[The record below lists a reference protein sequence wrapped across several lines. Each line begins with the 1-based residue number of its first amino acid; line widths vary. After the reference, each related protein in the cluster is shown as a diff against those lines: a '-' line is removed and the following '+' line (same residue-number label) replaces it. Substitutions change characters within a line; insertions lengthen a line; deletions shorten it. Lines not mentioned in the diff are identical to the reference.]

1 MKQIIIGL
9 TIGVLSMLVYNQYTK
24 PIESASEIKGSQ
36 IIQEQLKNVSKLV
49 VTEGFFSDVITY
61 KDVKSLYMDLLSAEK
76 KAVVLVRAKAT
87 ISYDLHQLEFNVD
100 ELNKIIMVSNIPEPE
115 LQINPKLTYYDL
127 QQEYLNPF
135 NASDYN
141 KISNLVNKRLKNQI
155 YASEFVSNSK
165 NRLLSELHGLFGNT
179 PLKGWTIIS
188 IEEPYKNMLFLD
200 E

>member
-115 LQINPKLTYYDL
+115 LLINPKLTYYDL

-141 KISNLVNKRLKNQI
+141 KISNLVSKRLKNQI

-165 NRLLSELHGLFGNT
+165 NRLLSELHGFFGNT